1 MTEPMEASTSGGR
14 ADGRGAE
21 EFRSVF
27 FKTRVLSQ
35 AKGSAYVEFGTCKV
49 MVGVFG
55 PRQSEVKLGFTDT
68 GRLNCEVRFTTFAA
82 ARLNKAELGALE
94 SSAASALQQALE
106 AALQLDKFPKAVFDV
121 SALVLEGAG
130 WAGGDTGALVCGAS
144 LALADAGVE
153 GLDLVPG
160 CGVSKTAAGE
170 LLLDP
175 SPEEAAAEEA
185 GLVLAVLPQLNEVT
199 LLSVRGRWADSEL
212 QAGLELALGGC
223 AQLRAHMRDCLLAA
237 LAEPRAPA

>member
-1 MTEPMEASTSGGR
+1 
-14 ADGRGAE
+14 
-21 EFRSVF
+21 
-27 FKTRVLSQ
+27 
-35 AKGSAYVEFGTCKV
+35 

-55 PRQSEVKLGFTDT
+55 PRQSEVKLGFSDT
-68 GRLNCEVRFTTFAA
+68 GRLNCEVRFTSFAA
-82 ARLNKAELGALE
+82 ARLNKAELGAME
-94 SSAASALQQALE
+94 SAAAAALQQALE
-106 AALQLDKFPKAVFDV
+106 AAVQLDKFPKAVFDV

-130 WAGGDTGALVCGAS
+130 GDTGPLVCGAS
-144 LALADAGVE
+144 MALADAGVE

-175 SPEEAAAEEA
+175 SPEEAAGEEA
-185 GLVLAVLPQLNEVT
+185 GLTLAVMPQLNEVT
-199 LLSVRGRWADSEL
+199 LLSVRGRWADAEL

-223 AQLRAHMRDCLLAA
+223 GQLRNEMRNCLLAA

>member
-1 MTEPMEASTSGGR
+1 
-14 ADGRGAE
+14 
-21 EFRSVF
+21 
-27 FKTRVLSQ
+27 
-35 AKGSAYVEFGTCKV
+35 

-68 GRLNCEVRFTTFAA
+68 GRLNCEVRFTSFAA
-82 ARLNKAELGALE
+82 ARLNKTELGALE
-94 SSAASALQQALE
+94 SSAAAALQQALE
-106 AALQLDKFPKAVFDV
+106 AAVQLDKFPKSVFDV
-121 SALVLEGAG
+121 SAVVLEGG
-130 WAGGDTGALVCGAS
+130 GGDTGALVCGAS

-185 GLVLAVLPQLNEVT
+185 GLVLAVMPQLNEVT

-223 AQLRAHMRDCLLAA
+223 GQLRASMRECLLAA
-237 LAEPRAPA
+237 LAEPRMPA